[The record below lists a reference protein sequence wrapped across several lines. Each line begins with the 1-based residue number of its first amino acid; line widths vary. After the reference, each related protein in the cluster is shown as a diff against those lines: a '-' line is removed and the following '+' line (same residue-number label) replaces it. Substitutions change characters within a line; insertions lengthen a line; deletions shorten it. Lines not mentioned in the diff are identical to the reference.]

1 MIEFK
6 ILEKTPDCAR
16 DKTHHYCDY
25 IELIALCSDEDGL
38 SNSDIYDRFLDDGRI
53 SEIGSEDGAESNE
66 SWVAEIGNWFSELS
80 ARVIAYGDSYP
91 FHFVEDRFALKQ
103 EIDDSHC
110 VYLGLLLCSSLRYI
124 ENSSILSSAFEY
136 ASLCAMK
143 SYLPNLAQVHIFGVS
158 SRNQGLYVGSLESKI
173 RLLSEHTNYP
183 VSSRPNVFRNGDN
196 GDGGI
201 DIVAWLPFLEDSNL
215 DKKLLF
221 IGQSAATM
229 DWARKQHSVERLHSY
244 LDIETKTLN
253 TLYVPFDM
261 RDYDRNIREWTLVT
275 TDILFDR
282 QRMIKLLKPNELF
295 SGELGGDFKEI
306 IEAAVTYEEEMI

>member
-110 VYLGLLLCSSLRYI
+110 VYLGLLLWFFTEVY
-124 ENSSILSSAFEY
+124 
-136 ASLCAMK
+136 
-143 SYLPNLAQVHIFGVS
+143 
-158 SRNQGLYVGSLESKI
+158 
-173 RLLSEHTNYP
+173 
-183 VSSRPNVFRNGDN
+183 
-196 GDGGI
+196 
-201 DIVAWLPFLEDSNL
+201 
-215 DKKLLF
+215 
-221 IGQSAATM
+221 
-229 DWARKQHSVERLHSY
+229 RK
-244 LDIETKTLN
+244 
-253 TLYVPFDM
+253 
-261 RDYDRNIREWTLVT
+261 
-275 TDILFDR
+275 
-282 QRMIKLLKPNELF
+282 
-295 SGELGGDFKEI
+295 
-306 IEAAVTYEEEMI
+306 